1 VRRWRQAAH
10 RRSGAAF
17 GCPHPGETKPF
28 DTSVMTRTRC
38 SSKLALA
45 LLLACAS
52 PIAAQVQV
60 NRVDDLRFGN
70 VLAGV
75 PKTMLRTDPAGAGRY
90 DIITPPNAFLIIRF
104 TLPSVMTGPGGATMP
119 LSFSGTTAGYSDAQV
134 ITSQI
139 GFSPTAGTFRR
150 STDGR
155 ASVFLGGTVTP
166 AAAQVAGS
174 YTGIITLSLTVF

>member
-119 LSFSGTTAGYSDAQV
+119 LSFSG
-134 ITSQI
+134 
-139 GFSPTAGTFRR
+139 FSPTAGTFRR